1 MIEQIEQGQIVTFE
15 NNMDMTELKWN
26 KHASCE
32 GVFLKHIVT
41 GKFTDGKFS
50 CHLVKVQAGCEISE
64 HVHQNN
70 WELHEVVAGEATGY
84 LADQKISYV
93 TGTTIVIPQG
103 EKHRVVA
110 GKQDLY
116 LLAKFIP
123 ALV

>member
-1 MIEQIEQGQIVTFE
+1 MIEQIEQGQIVTLE
-15 NNMDMTELKWN
+15 NNINITHLNWN
-26 KHASCE
+26 KHSSYD

-41 GKFTDGKFS
+41 SKFTNGKFS

-70 WELHEVVAGEATGY
+70 WELHEVVAGDATGY
-84 LADQKISYV
+84 LADKRISYV
-93 TGTTIVIPQG
+93 IGTTIVIPEG

-110 GKQDLY
+110 GEKDLY

>member
-1 MIEQIEQGQIVTFE
+1 MIEQIEQGQIVTLE
-15 NNMDMTELKWN
+15 NNTDMTDLKWN
-26 KHASCE
+26 KLASCE
-32 GVFLKHIVT
+32 RVFLKHMVT

-70 WELHEVVAGEATGY
+70 WELHEVAAGEATGY
-84 LADQKISYV
+84 LADKTISYV

-110 GKQDLY
+110 GEQDLY